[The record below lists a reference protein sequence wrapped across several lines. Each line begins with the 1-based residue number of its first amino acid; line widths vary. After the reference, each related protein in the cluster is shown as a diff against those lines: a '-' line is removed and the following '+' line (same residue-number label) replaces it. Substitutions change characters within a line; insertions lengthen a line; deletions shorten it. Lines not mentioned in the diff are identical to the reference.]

1 MDVTDAVAAERQRVV
16 GFADVI
22 RIPLR
27 RWRTVL
33 AVTAAVTLA
42 VIGYLQLV
50 PATYTATSVV
60 VLRPVVTDPFTYPS
74 GGADRAINMT
84 AENGIASSNDVID
97 TTARILGR
105 TAEDTRDALTIEVP
119 TGGQVLRFDYTDTT
133 EKQAVIG
140 ANAAAETYLRVRE
153 NIYKQQRAALL
164 LSYDNTIRL
173 VTDQRRK
180 AQNELPETLN
190 SDTSSPSIQAVL
202 DQVRALNDQ
211 VAQLANQRAKIGS
224 ADLSPGA
231 VTAAARA
238 PLKSSHDAG
247 ALYLVGGLLGGALLG
262 MIAAHLREVFD
273 RRIRSAE
280 QAAEVT
286 GLPALGV
293 VRASRRGGGR
303 GAHADAGYIG
313 LAVTQWIERDEPL
326 PVVVLS
332 SRADEGRTQVA
343 GGLAVA
349 MAQAGHD
356 VYLGAAPE
364 SHDELRRILFAAQ
377 QRTPPVLRTSAAA
390 ANTGGLAE
398 PDEISDTVVIPVQGG
413 SAANGTGTAAFE
425 TGFLEAVGFGVGISK
440 AGGAG
445 SGGAGS
451 GGAGSGG
458 AGSGGQGFG
467 LEGPVIRPAPRTGP
481 RGVPPVVSPVTRGA
495 SAGATSLDDRRPL
508 SVLIGAGAVRLGPL
522 GTRPADGVVVID
534 APPADTDER
543 GVRAAQSGVAVLV
556 LGCDRT
562 RNGEV
567 GRLLNR
573 LRSVGAQTVGFV
585 LTGGRSA

>member
-1 MDVTDAVAAERQRVV
+1 MDVTDAVAADRQRVV
-16 GFADVI
+16 GLADVI

-33 AVTAAVTLA
+33 AMTAAVTLA

-50 PATYTATSVV
+50 SATYTATSVV

-97 TTARILGR
+97 TTAQVLGR

-133 EKQAVIG
+133 ERQAVIG
-140 ANAAAETYLRVRE
+140 ANTAAETYLRVRE
-153 NIYKQQRAALL
+153 DIYQQQRAALL
-164 LSYDNTIRL
+164 LSYDHAIRL
-173 VTDQRRK
+173 VTEQRRK
-180 AQNELPETLN
+180 AQNDLPESLH

-202 DQVRALNDQ
+202 DLVRALNDQ
-211 VAQLANQRAKIGS
+211 AAQLANQRAKIGS

-262 MIAAHLREVFD
+262 MIATHLREAFD
-273 RRIRSAE
+273 RRVRSAE

-286 GLPALGV
+286 GLPALGI
-293 VRASRRGGGR
+293 VRSSRRNGGR
-303 GAHADAGYIG
+303 TTHADAGYIG
-313 LAVTQWIERDEPL
+313 LAVTRWIEGDEPL

-349 MAQAGHD
+349 MAQVGHD

-364 SHDELRRILFAAQ
+364 SHDELRRILLAAQ
-377 QRTPPVLRTSAAA
+377 QRTPPVPKSKAPP
-390 ANTGGLAE
+390 ANAGDLPE
-398 PDEISDTVVIPVQGG
+398 PDDTRDIVVIPVQGG
-413 SAANGTGTAAFE
+413 SAANGTGPVGFE
-425 TGFLEAVGFGVGISK
+425 VGFLEAVGFGAGIST
-440 AGGAG
+440 AGGAA
-445 SGGAGS
+445 SGGEGS
-451 GGAGSGG
+451 ELDTAVRQ
-458 AGSGGQGFG
+458 A
-467 LEGPVIRPAPRTGP
+467 ARTGP
-481 RGVPPVVSPVTRGA
+481 RGVRQVVVPVTSGA
-495 SAGATSLDDRRPL
+495 SAGQTPLDDRRPL

-522 GTRPADGVVVID
+522 TTLPADGVVVID
-534 APPADTDER
+534 APPADADER

-562 RNGEV
+562 RNTEV
-567 GRLLNR
+567 ARLLGR
-573 LRSVGAQTVGFV
+573 LRSAGAQTVGFV